1 MVWWEINASFLGTG
15 VLPFSE
21 EGRPLNRGFIVHY
34 ELALTHEGALG
45 LTGRHGIPYKVAAFD
60 ACLGNRQFRREI
72 QMAPHESLAP
82 HWA

>member
-1 MVWWEINASFLGTG
+1 MVWREINASFLGTG

-21 EGRPLNRGFIVHY
+21 EGHPLNCGFIVHH

-45 LTGRHGIPYKVAAFD
+45 LTGRDSIPYKVAFD
-60 ACLGNRQFRREI
+60 AYLENRQFRREI
-72 QMAPHESLAP
+72 QMAPHDSLAL